1 MFYHGKKTAT
11 LKYCCPASRM
21 QNFQKPRNHSRGNL
35 DWNAHLGTLQ
45 SDWLTPGWYANYS
58 PEVEPHHYFCGQR
71 DGTWQ
76 RMLLECDRHLWKFD
90 GFCVLSILYFDSFE
104 IQTCQVIGLFI
115 SVVFLNCEFPDC
127 FIFFRRKSSPCFH
140 SRSGSL
146 WRCFGTAK
154 HGTAWSWNKRC
165 WFQV

>member
-1 MFYHGKKTAT
+1 MGRKQPRWNIVVLRAECRISRSLAIIRAET
-11 LKYCCPASRM
+11 LIEMHTLERCNPIGWPRVDMLIIRRKLSR
-21 QNFQKPRNHSRGNL
+21 
-35 DWNAHLGTLQ
+35 T
-45 SDWLTPGWYANYS
+45 
-58 PEVEPHHYFCGQR
+58 HYFCGQR
-71 DGTWQ
+71 VGTWQ

-104 IQTCQVIGLFI
+104 IQRCQVIGLFI